1 MISGALLSLAV
12 LAGLTGAP
20 HCIAMCGGI
29 VSTFALQS
37 AGRPLQSAGRPLRA
51 ALAYN
56 AGRIVTYTAIGGLMG
71 GVGSFLNMAGGLL
84 GIQGAASM
92 LGGLLILLWA
102 WRRYTLPIYPDHRF
116 GQGLLQGRLARLT
129 ARHELLAPLTSGLL
143 LGLLPCGLTYAMQM
157 NAAST
162 GSWGQGAL
170 LLLVFGLSTAPALL
184 LTALLAGKLGRQQ
197 RRVMR
202 RAGLVLAILMGLLAL
217 LKGMSVSG
225 WIPAVHPWLW

>member
-1 MISGALLSLAV
+1 MISSALLSLAV
-12 LAGLTGAP
+12 LAGLSGAP

-29 VSTFALQS
+29 VSAFALQS
-37 AGRPLQSAGRPLRA
+37 GERSMRA

-56 AGRIVTYTAIGGLMG
+56 VGRVVTYTAIGGLMG
-71 GVGSFLNMAGGLL
+71 LAGSFLNMAGGLV

-102 WRRYTLPIYPDHRF
+102 WRRYTLPIYPGHRLL
-116 GQGLLQGRLARLT
+116 GQGPLQRRLAWLGT
-129 ARHELLAPLTSGLL
+129 RHELLAPLASGLL

-162 GSWGQGAL
+162 GSWVQGAL
-170 LLLVFGLSTAPALL
+170 LLLAFGLSTLPAML
-184 LTALLAGKLGRQQ
+184 LTALLAGKLGR
-197 RRVMR
+197 RWRHALR
-202 RAGLVLAILMGLLAL
+202 RAGLTLAILMGMLAL

-225 WIPAVHPWLW
+225 WIPAIHPWLW